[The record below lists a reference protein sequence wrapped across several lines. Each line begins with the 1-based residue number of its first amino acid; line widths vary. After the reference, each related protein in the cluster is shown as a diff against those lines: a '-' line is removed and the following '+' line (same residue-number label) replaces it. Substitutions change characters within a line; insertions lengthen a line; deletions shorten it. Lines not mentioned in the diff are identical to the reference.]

1 VFLGAL
7 LIALA
12 AMLGTLVILV
22 TRFNTVLTYS
32 LGTVPWLAARE
43 PLFGIQIDRLS
54 CLMLLVITVVGFLVT
69 LYSGKYNSRHNKE
82 HPSGEGQA
90 RYYFFLVLFIAAMV
104 GLVISPNFFQ
114 LFIFWELTTL
124 CSWGLIAFYGDANA
138 LRSAYK
144 ALLITHLGGLF
155 LAAAIVILF
164 VNTGSFAFGAV
175 NRLSPRTQEVVLVFV
190 LIAALAKAAQFP
202 FFTWLPTAMAA
213 PTPASAYLHA
223 AAMVKAGIYLV
234 ARLLISMD
242 VFPANLGLL
251 LSGVAIL
258 TMYVALFFYFA
269 QDDLKRLLA
278 FSTIANLGYM
288 VLGLAMGALGSTLA
302 LRGAL
307 LHLIGHSF
315 TKSLLFLAVGGFS
328 YVTGT
333 HKISDLNGLGRKM
346 PLMSLAFVFGALAI
360 SGVPPFNMF
369 WSKFFIISAAFQLH
383 SSWGWALGL
392 LALAESVAGFAWFLH
407 VVHKII
413 FGTAS
418 PAAADAHDPPLSMTI
433 PVLTLAGL
441 SVISTVFAL
450 PIVDGVMRGL
460 GR

>member
-1 VFLGAL
+1 VFLVAL
-7 LIALA
+7 FISLA
-12 AMLGTLVILV
+12 AMLGSLLIVV
-22 TRFNTVLTYS
+22 TRFNTVLAYS
-32 LGTVPWLAARE
+32 LGGLPWLASRE
-43 PLFGIQIDRLS
+43 PLFGIRIDRLS

-69 LYSGKYNSRHNKE
+69 LYSGKYISRRNQE
-82 HPSGEGQA
+82 HPCSRGQA
-90 RYYFFLVLFIAAMV
+90 RYYFYLVLFIAAMV

-144 ALLITHLGGLF
+144 ALLITHFGGLF
-155 LAAAIVILF
+155 LAAGIIILY

-175 NRLSPRTQEVVLVFV
+175 NRLAPPARDVVVVFL

-223 AAMVKAGIYLV
+223 AAMVIAGIYLV

-242 VFPANLGLL
+242 VFPSQLGLL
-251 LSGVAIL
+251 LSGVAIV
-258 TMYVALFFYFA
+258 TMYVALFFYFT

-288 VLGLAMGALGSTLA
+288 MLGLAMGALGSTLA

-315 TKSLLFLAVGGFS
+315 TKSLLFLAVGCIS

-333 HKISDLNGLGRKM
+333 HKISDLAGLGRKM
-346 PLMSLAFVFGALAI
+346 PLTSLAFVFGALAI

-369 WSKFFIISAAFQLH
+369 WSKFFIIAAAFQLH
-383 SSWGWALGL
+383 SGWGWALGL

-407 VVHKII
+407 VVHTII

-418 PAAADAHDPPLSMTI
+418 RWAAEAHDPPWSMTI

-441 SVISTVFAL
+441 SVLSTIFAL
-450 PIVDGVMRGL
+450 PLVDGLMRGL

>member
-1 VFLGAL
+1 MFLLAL
-7 LIALA
+7 LIAGA
-12 AMLGTLVILV
+12 AMLGTLVIV
-22 TRFNTVLTYS
+22 MTKFNTVLSYS
-32 LGTVPWLAARE
+32 LGTVPWLASKE

-54 CLMLLVITVVGFLVT
+54 CLMLLVITIVGFLVI
-69 LYSGKYNSRHNKE
+69 LYSGKYMSRYNRE
-82 HPSGEGQA
+82 HPSDDGQG
-90 RYYFFLVLFIAAMV
+90 RYYFYMVLFIAAMV

-144 ALLITHLGGLF
+144 ALLITHAGGLF
-155 LAAAIVILF
+155 LAAAIIIIF
-164 VNTGSFAFGAV
+164 VYTGSFAFSAI
-175 NRLSPRTQEVVLVFV
+175 NRLSPATQKVAVIFLV
-190 LIAALAKAAQFP
+190 IAALAKAAQVP

-242 VFPANLGLL
+242 AFPRDIGLL
-251 LSGVAIL
+251 LGGVAVA
-258 TMYVALFFYFA
+258 TMYTALFFYFV

-288 VLGLAMGALGSTLA
+288 LLGLAMGALGSTLA

-307 LHLIGHSF
+307 LHLVGHSF
-315 TKSLLFLAVGGFS
+315 TKGLLFLAVGGIS
-328 YVTGT
+328 YATGT
-333 HKISDLNGLGRKM
+333 HKISALNGLGKKM

-369 WSKFFIISAAFQLH
+369 WSKFFIIAAAFQLH
-383 SSWGWALGL
+383 SGWGWALGL

-418 PAAADAHDPPLSMTI
+418 TVAADAHDPPLSMTI
-433 PVLTLAGL
+433 PVLTLTGL
-441 SVISTVFAL
+441 TLLSTVFAL
-450 PIVDGVMRGL
+450 PIIDRLVRGL